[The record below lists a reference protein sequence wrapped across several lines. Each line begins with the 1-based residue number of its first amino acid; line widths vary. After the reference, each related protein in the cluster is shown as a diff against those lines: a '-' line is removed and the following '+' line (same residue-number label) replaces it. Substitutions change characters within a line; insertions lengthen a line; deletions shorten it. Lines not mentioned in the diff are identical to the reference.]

1 MRPLLVGPADADAG
15 MTGGPSPAQRAE
27 LDRYIALL
35 ARSAGD
41 LTIESFREAT
51 VQRTAMADANVR
63 RLLYW
68 AGGLFMLALVVLFA
82 FPALFQGARFR
93 WVVVWALALGGLGA
107 VSSLLLHILKLTPQ
121 QPQQRPEELEAA
133 ARIFLGCLFSLVLSL
148 GLLAPEMH
156 AFADYVIAPEVP
168 GDSGPLATGAK
179 AASAAK
185 VQLLF
190 PFLCGYSIPLVLGLL
205 DKLIQAVETTFAL
218 NSAGPGPRPRGRRSR

>member
-1 MRPLLVGPADADAG
+1 
-15 MTGGPSPAQRAE
+15 MTGPTPDQRAE

-41 LTIESFREAT
+41 LTIESFREAA

-68 AGGLFMLALVVLFA
+68 AGGLFMLALVAQFA
-82 FPALFQGARFR
+82 FPTLFGGPRFR
-93 WVVVWALALGGLGA
+93 WVVVWTLALGGLGA

-156 AFADYVIAPEVP
+156 AFADYVMAPEVA
-168 GDSGPLATGAK
+168 GDTTAAAAVK
-179 AASAAK
+179 AEAVK

-218 NSAGPGPRPRGRRSR
+218 NAAGPGARPRGRRSR